1 MVQIDPK
8 THCPHLG
15 MDSSACSETLC
26 EVPGVEMDVASEWS
40 RMLLNYDTSLTVALD
55 TLNDNLKNLELTNNW
70 QYADYC
76 PLEKKYV
83 KIQIPGTGKILSL
96 TEVQIIWAKA
106 IAVTASSTDFTRYHS
121 LIINGVINVAWQGGD
136 VTHTNVEAD
145 PWVMIELAP
154 GGSVE
159 EIFVFGRTDCCTE
172 RMNGAVATVIRG
184 KILLIQVPK

>member
-1 MVQIDPK
+1 
-8 THCPHLG
+8 

-26 EVPGVEMDVASEWS
+26 EVPGVATDVASKES
-40 RMLLNYDTSLTVALD
+40 RIVLNYENSLVDAVD
-55 TLNDNLKNLELTNNW
+55 NLNNNLKNLELTNNW

-76 PLEKKYV
+76 PLEKQYV

-96 TEVQIIWAKA
+96 TEVQIRGAKA
-106 IAVTASSTDFTRYHS
+106 IAVTASSIGYSRNPS
-121 LIINGVINVAWQGGD
+121 LIINGVINGDWQEGD
-136 VTHTNVEAD
+136 VTQSNGEAD